1 VVATSLGKLRAR
13 DGVFASM
20 GNHDYFTDG
29 EEMVG
34 ALERAGLTLLRNRGV
49 EVQRDGA
56 AIYVAGVDDTWTHR
70 NDLDKAL
77 AGRPAAMPVLLLAH
91 DPALFPDAASRAVD
105 LTLSG
110 HTHGGQIGVPFF
122 AKRFN
127 LARVMTPFTTGL
139 YHSGPATLYVN
150 RGLGST
156 GLPVRI
162 FVPAEIAVITLR
174 RAERRSPVATRS
186 AA

>member
-1 VVATSLGKLRAR
+1 MPA
-13 DGVFASM
+13 DSM
-20 GNHDYFTDG
+20 PPA
-29 EEMVG
+29 MP
-34 ALERAGLTLLRNRGV
+34 TLL
-49 EVQRDGA
+49 
-56 AIYVAGVDDTWTHR
+56 
-70 NDLDKAL
+70 LS
-77 AGRPAAMPVLLLAH
+77 H

-139 YHSGPATLYVN
+139 YHSGAAALYVS

-156 GLPVRI
+156 GLPVRSESMPETPPCP
-162 FVPAEIAVITLR
+162 PACR
-174 RAERRSPVATRS
+174 KSGSTR
-186 AA
+186 